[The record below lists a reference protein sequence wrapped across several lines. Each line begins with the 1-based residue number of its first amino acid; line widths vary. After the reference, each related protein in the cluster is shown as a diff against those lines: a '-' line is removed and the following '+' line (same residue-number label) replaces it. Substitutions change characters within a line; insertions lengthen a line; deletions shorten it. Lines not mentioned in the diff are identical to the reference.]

1 MDWGH
6 VETEVLRWF
15 LQVADGVT
23 VTEVADLHLVSQPAV
38 SRALAKLDEQVG
50 TPLLAKSGRVLR
62 LTEAGQIFRTHI
74 EQSIH
79 HLDDGIGAVAEL
91 LDPSTGTVSVAFETM
106 LGTWLVPGIIAG
118 FKRQYP
124 RVRFRLTQTHEAHSW
139 GTLLN
144 GRIDMA
150 FTSQPPPT
158 TELVREELLELPLGL
173 AVPPNHRFAT
183 RESVDLAEAADEP
196 FIMVPNDWQMRAVTM
211 QLCLNSGFSPHVAF
225 EGEDVPVMRGFVAAG
240 LGVAVVPL
248 AQAEIQSRRTTER
261 LIRLTNPEARLDIGL
276 VWSSRRRMLPSAM
289 VFRDHVLESRG
300 LAQQP
305 VGSGPH

>member
-124 RVRFRLTQTHEAHSW
+124 RVRFRLACAH
-139 GTLLN
+139 
-144 GRIDMA
+144 
-150 FTSQPPPT
+150 
-158 TELVREELLELPLGL
+158 
-173 AVPPNHRFAT
+173 
-183 RESVDLAEAADEP
+183 
-196 FIMVPNDWQMRAVTM
+196 RA
-211 QLCLNSGFSPHVAF
+211 
-225 EGEDVPVMRGFVAAG
+225 
-240 LGVAVVPL
+240 
-248 AQAEIQSRRTTER
+248 
-261 LIRLTNPEARLDIGL
+261 
-276 VWSSRRRMLPSAM
+276 RRR
-289 VFRDHVLESRG
+289 
-300 LAQQP
+300 
-305 VGSGPH
+305 GSGCGG